1 MYNAAGS
8 SVVLLPGG
16 LPVQIPTQSFVL
28 VNPHEIPQ
36 TASIIAPSK
45 TVAAACNLV
54 GVGGSVN
61 TVPNPVPG
69 SYIVLPPTTSLSN
82 TMSLAAEEVGKGE
95 QVGFWFMCICALHF
109 TTFLCLHV
117 HVQCI
122 SETSRLCCHSTGT
135 SIQWPYNHYP
145 TILPK

>member
-8 SVVLLPGG
+8 SVVLFPGG

-28 VNPHEIPQ
+28 VNPNEIPQ

-69 SYIVLPPTTSLSN
+69 GYIVLPPATSLSN
-82 TMSLAAEEVGKGE
+82 TMSLAAAEVGKGK
-95 QVGFWFMCICALHF
+95 QALVSGTCVCVLCI
-109 TTFLCLHV
+109 
-117 HVQCI
+117 
-122 SETSRLCCHSTGT
+122 
-135 SIQWPYNHYP
+135 
-145 TILPK
+145 